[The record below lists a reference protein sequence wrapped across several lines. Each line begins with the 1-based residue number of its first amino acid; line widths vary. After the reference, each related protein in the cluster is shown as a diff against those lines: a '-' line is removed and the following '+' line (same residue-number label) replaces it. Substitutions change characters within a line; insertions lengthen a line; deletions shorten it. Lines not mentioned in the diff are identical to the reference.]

1 MKISNLQLEWD
12 RIKKFE
18 YQIDDEIIGKK
29 LTPKLKLEV
38 QHNFLEKTN
47 DNPYRATLLLKYN
60 VRFKEG
66 KKIYLK
72 MNIELEGSFIGNPK
86 LDDTEFKKLVIHS
99 GILNL
104 IQITRAKV
112 TAISANF
119 GFIQPIYLPM
129 IDATD
134 LVNKKMK
141 EVLGE

>member
-1 MKISNLQLEWD
+1 Q
-12 RIKKFE
+12 
-18 YQIDDEIIGKK
+18 
-29 LTPKLKLEV
+29 
-38 QHNFLEKTN
+38 
-47 DNPYRATLLLKYN
+47 
-60 VRFKEG
+60 
-66 KKIYLK
+66 
-72 MNIELEGSFIGNPK
+72 
-86 LDDTEFKKLVIHS
+86 S

-134 LVNKKMK
+134 LVNEKMK

>member
-1 MKISNLQLEWD
+1 MIAKSSC
-12 RIKKFE
+12 
-18 YQIDDEIIGKK
+18 
-29 LTPKLKLEV
+29 V
-38 QHNFLEKTN
+38 
-47 DNPYRATLLLKYN
+47 KYN

-72 MNIELEGSFIGNPK
+72 MNIEVEGSFIGNPK

-119 GFIQPIYLPM
+119 GFIQPISSN
-129 IDATD
+129 D
-134 LVNKKMK
+134 
-141 EVLGE
+141 